1 MIWQYN
7 IWNVNY
13 QIILLVSSVILPTAV
28 VMFPGITQ
36 LLSDEGIVKLR
47 SNVSDSSAITS
58 LVNDTLIV
66 VLFVLAAKVAIIG
79 VEV

>member
-1 MIWQYN
+1 MIWWYN
-7 IWNVNY
+7 MWNAYY

-47 SNVSDSSAITS
+47 SNVSDSSAMTS

-66 VLFVLAAKVAIIG
+66 VLVVLAAKVAIIG

>member
-1 MIWQYN
+1 M
-7 IWNVNY
+7 WNAYY

-36 LLSDEGIVKLR
+36 LLSDKGIVKLR
-47 SNVSDSSAITS
+47 SNVSDSSAMTS

-66 VLFVLAAKVAIIG
+66 VLVVLAAKVAIIG